1 MNKFSCSLSG
11 TWVVTVCQGTHWVNY
26 AFYFTKVATLKALNH
41 PAKTRTQGK
50 CQNDYNKKKKKLIL
64 WIVLVCQGTPW
75 LVGLIKLSIT
85 LQRYLYVSEMSKWLS
100 QENSAIFFNNFM

>member
-50 CQNDYNKKKKKLIL
+50 CQNDYNKKKKANFVDCL
-64 WIVLVCQGTPW
+64 
-75 LVGLIKLSIT
+75 GLP
-85 LQRYLYVSEMSKWLS
+85 RYPLTGRV
-100 QENSAIFFNNFM
+100 N